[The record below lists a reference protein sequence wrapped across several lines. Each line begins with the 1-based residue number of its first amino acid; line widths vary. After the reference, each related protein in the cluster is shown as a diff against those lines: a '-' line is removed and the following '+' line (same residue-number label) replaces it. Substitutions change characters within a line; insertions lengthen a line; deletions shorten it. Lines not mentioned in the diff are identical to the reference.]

1 MANAFIAGGL
11 LAWVLAGTLVW
22 AISLL
27 ERSGRYARRSGADAF
42 YALKALEL
50 ANTGTW
56 LVQCQ
61 HAPDRMHLSA
71 RAAEM
76 AGLAPN
82 PHANLY
88 ESSVWRDAVVAAGEA
103 RCAASAHET
112 LQQALSGAIERY
124 DTVYALKRPADGAI
138 VWLREIAERVRDPD
152 TGQAVLLAAL
162 QDVTDLTLARNA
174 APTKPAALANM
185 GHELRTPL
193 NAILGLAHL
202 ALKTN
207 LRPVQSDFVK
217 KIQAS
222 GQHLLGLINDVID
235 FSSIESGQIAVEEA
249 DFTLSQVIENM
260 VHLAGEKLQGKDI
273 ELIVNVNTAVPD
285 RLNGDSS
292 RLAQILNHYVD
303 NAIKFTQR
311 GEVAV
316 EVYPL
321 EQSSDALLLR
331 FDVRDTGIGLTA
343 AQTSSLFQGAHQGDA
358 SATRPYGGNGLGL
371 AICGH
376 LVGLMHGEVGVESE
390 IGVGSNFW
398 FTARLK
404 KAADQPPSPVIQPDL
419 RGRRAL
425 VVDDNEHARLV
436 MLDLLNDMT
445 LMVDAADGADA
456 AIAALT
462 AEDKKNDPYEIVF
475 LDWQMPGMD
484 GIDLARWISA
494 MALKHTPRMVMVTA
508 YGRQEILA
516 TAREA
521 GIDDVLIKPVN
532 PATLLS
538 ATLHAMRGE
547 PQAVAPA
554 SDAIQDVAAALKAR
568 SGARILV
575 AEDNP
580 VNQQV
585 IGEILTDA
593 GFVVELVDNGRQAVD
608 RLANTPETWDL
619 VLMDMQ
625 MPVMDGISATIEIR
639 NKQTAAR
646 LPIVAM
652 TASAMRQ
659 DQDRCLQAG
668 MQDFV
673 SKPIDPE
680 VLERLLIKW
689 ILPRTPAP
697 AAASKAGSA
706 GAIEGLET
714 RIGLHQVHGE
724 HASYVLG
731 AVTEASDTHAPLSI
745 EIVTTQ
751 LLQLLD
757 DDDASAPRLF
767 EQYAS
772 LFQAHYPEH
781 FHALDIAIKNYEFWD
796 AAQQLAN
803 AVVTTSP
810 NSQNGL

>member
-1 MANAFIAGGL
+1 MANAFTACGL
-11 LAWVLAGTLVW
+11 LLWVLAGMLVW
-22 AISLL
+22 SISLL
-27 ERSGRYARRSGADAF
+27 AHSGRDERRSGVEAF

-50 ANTGTW
+50 AKTGTW
-56 LVQCQ
+56 HIECQ
-61 HAPDRMHLSA
+61 HGPDRMHLSA

-82 PHANLY
+82 PHTNLY
-88 ESSVWRDAVVAAGEA
+88 ESSVWRDAVVAAGEPD
-103 RCAASAHET
+103 RAASALEC
-112 LQQALSGAIERY
+112 LQQAIGGAIERY
-124 DTVYALKRPADGAI
+124 DTVYALKRPADGAT

-152 TGQAVLLAAL
+152 TGQVVLLAAL
-162 QDVTDLTLARNA
+162 LDVTDRTRADKTG
-174 APTKPAALANM
+174 PTKSALLANM

-193 NAILGLAHL
+193 NAILGLSHL

-207 LRPVQSDFVK
+207 LRPAQRDFVK
-217 KIQAS
+217 KIHAS
-222 GQHLLGLINDVID
+222 GQHLLGLINDVVD
-235 FSSIESGQIAVEEA
+235 FSGIQSGQLAVEEA
-249 DFTLSQVIENM
+249 DFTLSEVIASM
-260 VHLAGEKLQGKDI
+260 VHKAGEKLQGKNI
-273 ELIVNVNTAVPD
+273 ELIVNVNAAVPD
-285 RLNGDSS
+285 RLQGDAS

-343 AQTSSLFQGAHQGDA
+343 AQTRSLFQGAHQGDA

-398 FTARLK
+398 FTACLK
-404 KAADQPPSPVIQPDL
+404 KAADQPPSPAMQPDL

-445 LMVDAADGADA
+445 LMVDAVDGADA

-462 AEDKKNDPYEIVF
+462 SEDGKNDPYEIVF

-538 ATLHAMRGE
+538 ATLRAMRGE
-547 PQAVAPA
+547 SQAVAPA
-554 SDAIQDVAAALKAR
+554 SSALQDVAAALKAR

-585 IGEILTDA
+585 IQEILTDA
-593 GFVVELVDNGRQAVD
+593 GFEVELVDNGRRAAD
-608 RLANTPETWDL
+608 RLADAPEAWDL

-625 MPVMDGISATIEIR
+625 MPVMDGIAATIEIR
-639 NKQTAAR
+639 KTLTAAQ

-659 DQDRCLQAG
+659 DQERCLQAG

-680 VLERLLIKW
+680 ALERLLIKW
-689 ILPRTPAP
+689 IRLRTPALT
-697 AAASKAGSA
+697 AASRAGLP
-706 GAIEGLET
+706 GDIEGLET

-724 HASYVLG
+724 YASYVFG
-731 AVTEASDTHAPLSI
+731 EVTEASNTQAPPSI
-745 EIVTTQ
+745 ESVTTQ

-757 DDDASAPRLF
+757 DDDALAPRLF

-772 LFQAHYPEH
+772 LFRTHYPAH
-781 FHALDIAIKNYEFWD
+781 FHELDIAIKNYEFWD
-796 AAQQLAN
+796 AAQQLAD
-803 AVVTTSP
+803 AVVTASP
-810 NSQNGL
+810 NLQHQR